1 LELGGNASYIIFPTA
16 DLSRAVQG
24 VMASKFRNAG
34 QACVATNRVLVH
46 ESVFDKFSEM
56 LATAVKT
63 QLVSGDGF
71 DPAVNQGPLINEQQ
85 FQKVDGIVKDAV
97 SKGARLVSGG
107 GIHPTLK
114 GRFYQPTV
122 LANITENMQIYNEE
136 IFGPVCPLY
145 K

>member
-1 LELGGNASYIIFPTA
+1 
-16 DLSRAVQG
+16 
-24 VMASKFRNAG
+24 MASKFRNAG

-56 LATAVKT
+56 LATAVKN

-85 FQKVDGIVKDAV
+85 FQKVDGIVRDAV

-122 LANITENMQIYNEE
+122 LANITDNMKIYSEE